1 MDKKQVIIDDLNED
15 DESFTDNSRN
25 IENEQQDS
33 NYFALRNTG
42 GQFPMLKKMLL
53 FFQSDVKDFLDSNI
67 EADNYIPEDYDS
79 DQEMDNFGSF

>member
-15 DESFTDNSRN
+15 DESFTDNSTN

-42 GQFPMLKKMLL
+42 GQFSMPKKML
-53 FFQSDVKDFLDSNI
+53 FFSVRC
-67 EADNYIPEDYDS
+67 
-79 DQEMDNFGSF
+79 

>member
-15 DESFTDNSRN
+15 DESFTDNSTN

-42 GQFPMLKKMLL
+42 GQFSMPKKML
-53 FFQSDVKDFLDSNI
+53 FFFSQMLKTFLTLI
-67 EADNYIPEDYDS
+67 LKLII
-79 DQEMDNFGSF
+79 F